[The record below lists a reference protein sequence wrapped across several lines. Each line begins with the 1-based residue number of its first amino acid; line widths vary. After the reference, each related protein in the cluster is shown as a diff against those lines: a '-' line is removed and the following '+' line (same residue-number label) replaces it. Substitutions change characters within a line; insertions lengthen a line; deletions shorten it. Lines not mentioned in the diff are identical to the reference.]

1 MLKVLI
7 DTSFLLPAL
16 GIEVEKEII
25 EAVKHFHS
33 AEVHYLEVSVLEA
46 MWKVIR
52 VVPPEKLKVIEEG
65 INAIQNTY
73 TTSVPRPSSYAKA
86 LMLYRKGHRD
96 FIDNL
101 LYAVSVEE
109 EVFFL
114 TIDEAFISFLKSI
127 REDMSLILTPLDFVR
142 RVSEPR

>member
-52 VVPPEKLKVIEEG
+52 VVPPEKLKVVEEG

-73 TTSVPRPSSYAKA
+73 TTLVPRPSSYARA

-101 LYAVSVEE
+101 LYGVSVEE
-109 EVFFL
+109 IFFL

-127 REDMSLILTPLDFVR
+127 SEDTSLILTPLDFVR
-142 RVSEPR
+142 MVSEPR